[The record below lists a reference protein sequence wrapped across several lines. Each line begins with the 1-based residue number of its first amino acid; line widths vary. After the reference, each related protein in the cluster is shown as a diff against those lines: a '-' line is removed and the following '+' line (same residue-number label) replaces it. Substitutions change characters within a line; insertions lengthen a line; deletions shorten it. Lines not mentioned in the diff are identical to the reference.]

1 MTRKIQALEVRIE
14 DAWGDLTDRPVALYL
29 LPFAGEWLIA
39 TNPKGAS
46 HIGTYTKA
54 ITLAQLRADV
64 FETLEGLRA

>member
-14 DAWGDLTDRPVALYL
+14 DAWGDLSREPRALYL

-46 HIGTYTKA
+46 QIGTYTNS
-54 ITLAQLRADV
+54 IPLAQFRADV
-64 FETLEGLRA
+64 FATLEGLRR